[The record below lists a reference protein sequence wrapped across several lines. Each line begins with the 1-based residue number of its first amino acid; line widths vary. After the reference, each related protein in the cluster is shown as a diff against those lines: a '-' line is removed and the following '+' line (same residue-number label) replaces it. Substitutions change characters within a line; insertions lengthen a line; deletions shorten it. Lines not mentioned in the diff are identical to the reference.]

1 MIYTKTPFRMSFF
14 GGGTDYPPFFREHGG
29 SVIATTFDKYCYV
42 SVRHLP
48 RFFDYRNQLT
58 YSRIEKT
65 KEVLSDSTICTE
77 TKVIAAKMSDQ
88 AGALKKIL
96 AVIQETGVNI
106 EYVYAFTSPVAGSA
120 YVVLRVDDVEGAE
133 KVLASRGIE
142 TLTDQDLEGLL

>member
-1 MIYTKTPFRMSFF
+1 MAITQLSALLENTPGTLYQAVSTISDAGINLRALSVADTRDF
-14 GGGTDYPPFFREHGG
+14 GILR
-29 SVIATTFDKYCYV
+29 VIV
-42 SVRHLP
+42 SDV
-48 RFFDYRNQLT
+48 
-58 YSRIEKT
+58 EKT
-65 KEVLSDSTICTE
+65 KEVLSDNTICTE
-77 TKVIAAKMSDQ
+77 NKVIAAKMSDQ

-133 KVLASRGIE
+133 EVLARRGIE